1 MWCLSEDKQWGRLAD
16 KFRWVADMHQVP
28 QDPRHHAEGDVAI
41 HTQLVL
47 AALTESAQ
55 FLALPEQ
62 QQELVW
68 AAALLHDVEKR
79 STTRVADDGSVT
91 SPNHAKRGEL
101 TTRSIL
107 YRDIVTPF
115 ELREQVAA
123 LVRFHGLPLWIM
135 GRPSPERALLLAALR
150 LDTRLLAMLAR
161 ADVLGRECED
171 QNGLLD
177 NIELFE
183 LFCQEQQCWGQARP
197 FTSDNQRYHYLTH
210 PQASVDFVPYEQ
222 FQSEVTLLCALPGM
236 GKDRYIAQHA
246 AGLEVISLDNIRRQ
260 HRLSPTDKNATGWVV
275 QQAKLQAKTLLRRG
289 EPFVWNAT
297 NITRQLRSQLVEL
310 FIAYGARVKI
320 VYLEVPYAQ
329 WQRQNAERE
338 YSVPAEAM
346 ARMLSKLEIPQAD
359 EAHEVELRVQDAS

>member
-1 MWCLSEDKQWGRLAD
+1 MWRLSEDKQWSRLVER
-16 KFRWVADMHQVP
+16 FRWVADMHQVP

-41 HTQLVL
+41 HTRRVL
-47 AALTESAQ
+47 AALTESVEYR
-55 FLALPEQ
+55 ALPEQ
-62 QQELVW
+62 QQEIVW

-79 STTRVADDGSVT
+79 STTRVAEDGSVT

-101 TTRSIL
+101 TTRAIL

-115 ELREQVAA
+115 QLREQIAA

-150 LDTRLLAMLAR
+150 VDTRLLAILAR
-161 ADVLGRECED
+161 ADVMGRDCED
-171 QNGLLD
+171 QNGLLES
-177 NIELFE
+177 IELFE
-183 LFCQEQQCWGQARP
+183 LFCQEQQCWGQVRP
-197 FTSDNQRYHYLTH
+197 FANDNHRYHYLTH
-210 PQASVDFVPYEQ
+210 PQAGVDFIPYEQ
-222 FQSEVTLLCALPGM
+222 FHSQVILLSGLPGM
-236 GKDRYIAQHA
+236 GKDRYIAEHA
-246 AGLEVISLDNIRRQ
+246 VGMEVISLDNIRRQ
-260 HRLSPTDKNATGWVV
+260 HRLSPADKNATGWVV

-297 NITRQLRSQLVEL
+297 NITRQLRGQLVEL
-310 FIAYGARVKI
+310 FTAYGARVKV

-329 WQRQNAERE
+329 WQRQNADRE

-359 EAHEVELRVQDAS
+359 EAHEVELRVQDAI

>member
-1 MWCLSEDKQWGRLAD
+1 MWCLSEDKQWARLAE

-41 HTQLVL
+41 HTQRVL
-47 AALTESAQ
+47 AALTGAKEFA
-55 FLALPEQ
+55 ALPSQ
-62 QQELVW
+62 QQELLW

-79 STTRVADDGSVT
+79 STTRVEADGSVT

-115 ELREQVAA
+115 QLREQIAA

-135 GRPSPERALLLAALR
+135 ARPAPERALLSAALR

-161 ADVLGRECED
+161 ADVMGRDCAD
-171 QNGLLD
+171 QASLLD

-197 FTSDNQRYHYLTH
+197 FASDYQRYHYLTH
-210 PQASVDFVPYEQ
+210 PQASVDFAPYEQ
-222 FQSEVTLLCALPGM
+222 FRSEVILLCGLPGM

-246 AGLEVISLDNIRRQ
+246 LGMTAIGLDDIRRQ
-260 HRLSPTDKNATGWVV
+260 HRLSPADKNATGWVV
-275 QQAKLQAKTLLRRG
+275 QQAKQQAKALLRRG

-310 FIAYGARVKI
+310 FTAYRAKVKI
-320 VYLEVPYAQ
+320 VYLEVPYKQ
-329 WQRQNAERE
+329 WLQQNAGRE
-338 YSVPAEAM
+338 HSVPIRAM
-346 ARMLSKLEIPQAD
+346 ERMLSKLEIPQLD
-359 EAHEVELRVQDAS
+359 EAHEVEWQIQGIK